1 MERLS
6 RFLNFIL
13 VGDDDRGVFLGD
25 VVVVVLAVSAPPTL
39 EKLESRV
46 SLTLEMSLSFTVL

>member
-25 VVVVVLAVSAPPTL
+25 VVVVAVSAPPTL